1 MSSFKPGWYI
11 DQRIKQDVKFAD
23 AELYANKMFGIAAN
37 TLWHERQSKFES
49 GQLNK
54 HKERDEDRM
63 VDEANAELKIRRNAR
78 LKQLYVQEAEQYEAE
93 LAARGLAIYKDRH

>member
-1 MSSFKPGWYI
+1 MAFKPGWYI

-23 AELYANKMFGIAAN
+23 AELYANKMYGIAAN

-54 HKERDEDRM
+54 HREREEDEL
-63 VDEANAELKIRRNAR
+63 VDKANVELKTRRNAR
-78 LKQLYVQEAEQYEAE
+78 LKALYVQEAEQYEYE
-93 LAARGLAIYKDRH
+93 LAEKGLAIYKDRH